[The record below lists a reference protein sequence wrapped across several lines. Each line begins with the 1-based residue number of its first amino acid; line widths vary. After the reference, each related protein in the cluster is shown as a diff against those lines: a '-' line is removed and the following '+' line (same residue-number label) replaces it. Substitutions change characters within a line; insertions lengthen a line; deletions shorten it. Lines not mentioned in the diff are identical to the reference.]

1 MVKIF
6 KRRES
11 LIQEENRVG
20 DKLNVNEIL
29 NMAVEKDASDIHLKA
44 GASPIF
50 RIHRELHSEARVGAL
65 TPEDIRGFFDQ
76 ITNDRQKQIFRD
88 SMELDFSYAYPQV
101 GRFRVNAF
109 MQIGTISLVFRWVR
123 KQIPDIEDLGL
134 PPICRELALR
144 RDGLVILTGP
154 TGCGKSTTLAGM
166 LNYMNQT
173 VKRNIITIEDPIEF
187 LHEDGKCTFSQREV
201 GVDTET
207 FASGLKHIFRQDPD
221 VILIGE
227 MRDLETMSIALTAAE
242 TGHLVLT
249 TLHTPS
255 SYEAIDRFVDVFPAE
270 QHQQVRL
277 QLSTTLQAILY
288 QSLIPMSNKEGVV
301 PAVEVLI
308 ATPAIRNLIRE
319 GKSYQ
324 MLNFMHSGQDTGMQT
339 LEQAL
344 TDLFRAGKISQKE
357 ALARLRSLDYPETG
371 NGDQGRPKT
380 GLELKYGLK

>member
-1 MVKIF
+1 MP
-6 KRRES
+6 
-11 LIQEENRVG
+11 LLQEENRVVNKIR
-20 DKLNVNEIL
+20 DINEIL
-29 NMAVEKDASDIHLKA
+29 KMAVERDASDTHLKA
-44 GASPIF
+44 GASPVL
-50 RIHRELHSEARVGAL
+50 RIHRDLYTEERVAAL
-65 TPEDIRGFFDQ
+65 VPEDITGFFDQ
-76 ITNDRQKQIFRD
+76 ITNERQKQIFRNT
-88 SMELDFSYAYPQV
+88 MELDFSYASPEV

-109 MQIGTISLVFRWVR
+109 MQMGTISIVFRWVR
-123 KQIPDIEDLGL
+123 RQIPNLEDLGL
-134 PPICRELALR
+134 PSICRELALK

-166 LNYMNQT
+166 LNYMNHS
-173 VKRNIITIEDPIEF
+173 VRRNIVTIEDPIEF
-187 LHEDGKCTFSQREV
+187 LHEDGKCIFFQREV

-221 VILIGE
+221 VILVGE

-255 SYEAIDRFVDVFPAE
+255 SYEAIDRFVDVFPPE

-288 QSLIPMSNKEGVV
+288 QSLIPTSNREGVV

-344 TDLFRAGKISQKE
+344 TDLFRAGKINQKE

-371 NGDQGRPKT
+371 NGDQRGAKN
-380 GLELKYGLK
+380 GLELKYGMK